1 MEPTLKINQV
11 VNVPTFGRRMK
22 VIDLRY
28 NAELEFI
35 CVKLQDLHNDN
46 TVYLPEVH
54 CENISSDGDDR

>member
-28 NAELEFI
+28 NTELEFI

-46 TVYLPEVH
+46 TAYLPEVH
-54 CENISSDGDDR
+54 CENIPSDSDDR